1 MAKVLISEN
10 YLIETAEAI
19 RERTNKTETIPLINF
34 DDEISNISAGNN
46 AVEGLLTGSLDEYT
60 NNRVEKVGNGAFYMY
75 RYPFS
80 SHSPISLSLPSVY
93 SIGSEAFSYC
103 NVKELKFKRESL
115 SLGEKAFTN
124 SGLEYLYVAGKIEGS
139 SNMFNNS
146 NNLITI
152 ESPGTTSV
160 VSYGFPNCSSLKNII
175 MPNLKSISYYGFKG
189 CTSLERIYFPELTS
203 VNQETFQSCSNLK
216 IVHLPKLSS
225 LNYQNIFASCTN
237 LDTFILQNETEV
249 ISLNSSVFSG
259 TQIANG
265 EGAIYVPDS
274 LVEDYKVATNW
285 SKYADQIKK
294 LSELDLYT
302 VNIISSNNVINL
314 LAKNKTVNVY
324 CDYNHG
330 INREDYIGI
339 IWNIEGNGTI
349 DENGTVT
356 PTAEAKDGDIL
367 KITATSTY
375 NDSLSDVIEIKIIS
389 KEPTYTISTG
399 EEEEW
404 IETNET
410 INGNSIY
417 KSNGY
422 SLSAGAVRKTA
433 TIKISGY
440 TSFTMYIKAD
450 SDDHAET
457 ILFFNPV
464 VLSEYYGVLRTY
476 GDEKGWVKFSKILD
490 GEEHII
496 NVMYYRNNPSGWGEP
511 PDVGYFYITGEEE

>member
-1 MAKVLISEN
+1 MAKVLISEDC
-10 YLIETAEAI
+10 LIETAEAI
-19 RERTNKTETIPLINF
+19 REKTNKTETIPLINF
-34 DDEISNISAGNN
+34 NDEISNISVGNN
-46 AVEGLLTGSLDEYT
+46 NTVEGLLTGSLDEYT
-60 NNRVEKVGNGAFYMY
+60 NDRIGTVGNGAFYMY

-80 SHSPISLSLPSVY
+80 SHSPIHLSLPEVY

-175 MPNLKSISYYGFKG
+175 MPNLKSISYFGFNG

-203 VNQETFQSCSNLK
+203 VSQNAFQSCSNLK
-216 IVHLPKLSS
+216 IVHLPQLSS
-225 LNYQNIFASCTN
+225 LSDQNVFASCTS
-237 LDTFILQNETEV
+237 LDTFILQNETKV
-249 ISLNSSVFSG
+249 ISLNSSVFTG
-259 TQIANG
+259 TPIANKK
-265 EGAIYVPDS
+265 GAIYVPDS

-330 INREDYIGI
+330 INKEEYIGV
-339 IWNIEGNGTI
+339 IWNIEGNGTM

-356 PTAEAKDGDIL
+356 PTTEAKDGDIL

-375 NDSLSDVIEIKIIS
+375 NNSLSDTIEIKIIS
-389 KEPTYTISTG
+389 KEPTYTISAG
-399 EEEEW
+399 EEEW
-404 IETNET
+404 VETNET
-410 INGNSIY
+410 INGNPIY

-422 SLSAGAVRKTA
+422 SLSTSSVYRYA

-450 SDDHAET
+450 SDDHART
-457 ILFFNPV
+457 VLFFNPV
-464 VLSEYYGVLRTY
+464 ILSENYGVLRTL
-476 GDEKGWVKFSKILD
+476 GDEKEWVKFSKILD
-490 GEEHII
+490 GEEHTI
-496 NVMYYRNNPSGWGEP
+496 NVLYYRHNPGGWGTA